1 MQVFKTF
8 MKVMLKRLHTA
19 MIYIGIFIGIS
30 IAITLTSTNSET
42 GFATSK
48 LKICVI
54 DNDDTASS
62 HALVDYIGKNHTLVE
77 VENNKDDMLDA
88 LYYLKVSEILTI
100 NEGYEENLSA
110 GNTDNLFS
118 DIRVPGTI
126 SSEFFDTQINQYIGT
141 VNAYVAGG
149 MNISEAVAKTAE
161 LSEERIEVQIIG
173 KDKDEPSFSTGVSTY
188 FQYFAYIIIA
198 VLISALCPTIITMT
212 SDEISKRTNCSC
224 VSSTKQMIQIVAG
237 TTIFSIGIFIILIIA
252 SLILYGSELFTAKG
266 LLTILNAFVFLIF
279 AEMLTILI
287 AISVKTQVAVNII
300 SNVFSLGMSFLCGVF
315 VPQMLLSDTVLSIGK
330 FMPAYWYIKANNM
343 LAGSNNEV
351 YDTSKFITCIG
362 VELAFSVALF
372 CITLLVAK
380 AKRKSKS
387 L

>member
-42 GFATSK
+42 GFATSR
-48 LKICVI
+48 LKVCVI
-54 DNDDTASS
+54 DNDNTPSS

-77 VENNKDDMLDA
+77 VENNKDAMLDA
-88 LYYLKVSEILTI
+88 LYYLDASEILTI
-100 NEGYEENLSA
+100 NEGYEENLSV
-110 GNTDNLFS
+110 GNTNNLFC

-126 SSEFFDTQINQYIGT
+126 SSEFFDNQINQYIGN
-141 VNAYVAGG
+141 VNAYIAGG
-149 MNISEAVAKTAE
+149 MDISEAVEKTAE
-161 LSEERIEVQIIG
+161 LSEDGVEVKIIG
-173 KDKDEPSFSTGVSTY
+173 KDKDNTSFSTGVSTY
-188 FQYFAYIIIA
+188 YQYFAYIIIA

-224 VSSTKQMIQIVAG
+224 VSSTKQMVQIVAG

-252 SLILYGSELFTAKG
+252 SLVLYGSELFTTKG
-266 LLTILNAFVFLIF
+266 LLTLLKAYVYLIF
-279 AEMLTILI
+279 AEMLTMFY
-287 AISVKTQVAVNII
+287 AISVKSQVAVNII
-300 SNVFSLGMSFLCGVF
+300 SNVFCLGMSFLCGVF

-351 YDTSKFITCIG
+351 YSTSEFITCIS
-362 VELAFSVALF
+362 VELAFSVAMF
-372 CITLLVAK
+372 CVILLVAK